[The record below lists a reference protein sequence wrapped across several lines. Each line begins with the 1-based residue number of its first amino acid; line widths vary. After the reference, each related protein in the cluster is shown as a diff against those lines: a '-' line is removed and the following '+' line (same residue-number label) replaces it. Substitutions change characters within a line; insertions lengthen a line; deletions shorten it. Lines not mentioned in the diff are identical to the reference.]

1 MVLVALALDAVSPVE
16 APLRTTTSLT
26 RLVAFLVVDCLA
38 VLRAPRREQLGRE
51 REEAE
56 RAREQLQEFVGMVSH
71 DLRNPVSAMHLATRG
86 LWLWRGAGP
95 DEESLTAREGAIGR
109 MRRLVNELL
118 NATRIGAGSFF
129 GVGNKTV
136 SEVARWT
143 DDPCA
148 AEGYIGVAR

>member
-1 MVLVALALDAVSPVE
+1 VSLVALALDAVSPVE
-16 APLRTTTSLT
+16 ARLRTTTSLR

-86 LWLWRGAGP
+86 LWLWRGP
-95 DEESLTAREGAIGR
+95 ARTKR
-109 MRRLVNELL
+109 V
-118 NATRIGAGSFF
+118 
-129 GVGNKTV
+129 
-136 SEVARWT
+136 
-143 DDPCA
+143 
-148 AEGYIGVAR
+148 